1 MFSAIADVS
10 HVCLGL
16 ICAISLFSRQ
26 IEAEELRYGRLN
38 PFCPFT
44 CDFDES
50 GQYGVVIDIFR
61 AVTAMNGMT
70 YRDVEVPS
78 KRKFTALDSDFSNV
92 TTVWSTNKKA
102 LASVV
107 PAEEAI
113 VAVRWGTAT
122 RNDLDF
128 MFRTLEDLKNVVLI
142 VSATMDFSQE
152 FEDYLQ
158 AGEKSG
164 RIILLYGEDVARRGM
179 NLLSRERGDVYLTG
193 MIPLGHRIKNW
204 GYVGKFNVAHA
215 PYFPTAYVYPSF
227 SNNNPKAQVY
237 ADMMTDGIRKL
248 RETGQLAKILAAYGL
263 TDWADEVQSSTLSQ

>member
-1 MFSAIADVS
+1 MFRAIADVS

-26 IEAEELRYGRLN
+26 ADAEELRYGRLN

-128 MFRTLEDLKNVVLI
+128 MFRTL
-142 VSATMDFSQE
+142 
-152 FEDYLQ
+152 
-158 AGEKSG
+158 
-164 RIILLYGEDVARRGM
+164 
-179 NLLSRERGDVYLTG
+179 
-193 MIPLGHRIKNW
+193 
-204 GYVGKFNVAHA
+204 
-215 PYFPTAYVYPSF
+215 
-227 SNNNPKAQVY
+227 
-237 ADMMTDGIRKL
+237 
-248 RETGQLAKILAAYGL
+248 
-263 TDWADEVQSSTLSQ
+263 